1 MNYNST
7 NKRKVH
13 PTLLLVS
20 VIVLFAVGLFVWYW
34 LAANANDA
42 NISSVNQ
49 SQNTQDNVDETD
61 TEATPV
67 QVKQGVFAGVSPKTG
82 SGTVTL
88 VNNVDGTYTVRLADN
103 FTVQE
108 GPDLYLGFA
117 NDGQVAQEALFT
129 TLNSFSGAQ
138 EYVVPSDIDVNQY
151 GQIIVYCKEF
161 SAVFSVADLENL
173 VNPL

>member
-13 PTLLLVS
+13 PTLVLVG
-20 VIVLFAVGLFVWYW
+20 VIVLFATGLFVWYW
-34 LAANANDA
+34 IAANANETDNA
-42 NISSVNQ
+42 SVNQ
-49 SQNTQDNVDETD
+49 SQNIQKDGNEDGI
-61 TEATPV
+61 EATPV
-67 QVKQGVFAGVSPKTG
+67 QLKQGVFAGVSPKVG

-88 VNNVDGTYTVRLADN
+88 VKNVDDTYTVRLADD

-108 GPDLYLGFA
+108 GPDLYLGFG

-129 TLNSFSGAQ
+129 TLESFSGVQ
-138 EYVVPSDIDVNQY
+138 EYAVPSDVDVNQY
-151 GQIIVYCKEF
+151 AQLIVYCKEF
-161 SAVFSVADLENL
+161 SAVFAVADLENL